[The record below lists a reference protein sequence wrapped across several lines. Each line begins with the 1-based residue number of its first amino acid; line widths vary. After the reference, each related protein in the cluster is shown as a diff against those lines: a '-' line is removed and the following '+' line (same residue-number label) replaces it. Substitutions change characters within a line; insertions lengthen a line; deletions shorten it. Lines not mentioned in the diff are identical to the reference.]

1 MISTK
6 HARMGFHCEQLLD
19 SGADRELV
27 SWSFVRKR
35 RLEVRALRTPI
46 LLEYMDG
53 RKSSKLTHETVQD
66 FRMKGRVVRIN
77 YLVCDI
83 AEDIV
88 LGHRWLRKANPD
100 IDWALGVWNW
110 RDQESEPRRW
120 REAARVLRVALTRV
134 VPDAE
139 TIAPLPARE
148 VITARKARKRIVQ
161 AEIEYN
167 DPPEWVRERH
177 AGALGERE
185 PGSLPP
191 VRPGWDYRVQ
201 MKPGFRPRKDKGRR
215 FSPEERRMFQE
226 LAEKETCGF
235 REGGWRW
242 TTSKSEQC
250 SQMLWAAK
258 AGGEK
263 RPCIDYRY
271 LNSHMVDDGWPLPKI
286 TDMTTDAAGK
296 KWLTSLDIPKA
307 YHELRT
313 DPETRHL
320 LAFQCGNEQYEP
332 VVMQFGTKTAVQW
345 WQRFLCHVLRR
356 HLGKGV
362 HVYLDNILV
371 YTDDEKEHDR
381 ILADVLEDLE
391 KNHLTVKETKCEWK
405 KHRVQFCGFSIGAD
419 GIKMDPDKV
428 AAVRDWRIPHDAKI
442 SEGEKRTAVR
452 EFLGFTNFCKDKIP
466 DYSQIAA
473 PLTDLTSAK
482 KPFVWGSR
490 EQMAFERL
498 KDAFTRAPVVM
509 PFRDDAPKE
518 VFTDASDEAV
528 GGVVCQRVDGKL
540 QPIAF
545 WSQKLSDTQKRY
557 SVHDRELLALRTCF
571 VKHRH
576 WLHGAP
582 GKVIAWTDHS
592 ALRHFMKTTEWK
604 DRQVRW
610 GNDLGEFN
618 LEIRHLPG
626 RSNRAADAL
635 SRRHNPGAGKKER
648 EEQVLR
654 EEWLAV
660 TCEHCKELER
670 RWAAKLREIQREGG
684 NKFDWILK
692 MQRAGISV

>member
-1 MISTK
+1 
-6 HARMGFHCEQLLD
+6 MGFRCDQLLD

-27 SWSFVRKR
+27 SWNFVRKKALSTQ
-35 RLEVRALRTPI
+35 RLRQPI

-53 RKSSKLTHETVQD
+53 RRSERLTHKTVQT
-66 FRMKGRVVRIN
+66 FRMKGKTIRID

-88 LGHRWLRKANPD
+88 LGLRWLKRCDPD
-100 IDWALGVWNW
+100 IRWSLEDWTW
-110 RDQESEPRRW
+110 REELNDASRW
-120 REAARVLRVALTRV
+120 RRAAKILRVALARRIPEDLSGT
-134 VPDAE
+134 
-139 TIAPLPARE
+139 TPLGSPGTGTQLPTLCAG
-148 VITARKARKRIVQ
+148 KARKRIVQ

-167 DPPEWVRERH
+167 DPPDWVRARH
-177 AGALGERE
+177 ARALGERE
-185 PGSLPP
+185 PGTLPP

-201 MKPGFRPRKDKGRR
+201 MKPEFRPRKDKGRN
-215 FSPEERRMFQE
+215 FSPQERKMFQD
-226 LAEKETCGF
+226 LAEVETHGF
-235 REGGWRW
+235 RAGGWRW
-242 TTSKSEQC
+242 RESKSDQC

-271 LNSHMVDDGWPLPKI
+271 LNSGMIDDGWPLPKI
-286 TDMTTDAAGK
+286 RDMTSDAASK
-296 KWLTSLDIPKA
+296 RWLSSLDIPKA

-313 DPETRHL
+313 DEETRHL
-320 LAFQCGNEQYEP
+320 LAFQCGHDQYEP

-371 YTDDEKEHDR
+371 YTDTEEEHDR
-381 ILADVLEDLE
+381 ILGDVLDDLE
-391 KNHLTVKETKCEWK
+391 KNSLTVKEKKCEWK
-405 KHRVQFCGFSIGAD
+405 KHRVQFCGFTIGAD
-419 GIKMDPDKV
+419 GITMDPEKLS
-428 AAVRDWRIPHDAKI
+428 AIKDWTIPHNAKI

-466 DYSQIAA
+466 DYSEIAA
-473 PLTDLTSAK
+473 PLTALTSAK
-482 KPFVWGSR
+482 RPFTWGTG
-490 EQMAFERL
+490 EQRAFDAL
-498 KDAFTRAPVVM
+498 KEAFVKAPVVM
-509 PFRDDAPKE
+509 PYLDDAPKE
-518 VFTDASDEAV
+518 VFTDASDTAL

-557 SVHDRELLALRTCF
+557 SVHDRELMALRTCF

-582 GKVIAWTDHS
+582 GKVVAWTDHS
-592 ALRHFMKTTEWK
+592 ALRHFLKTTEWK

-626 RSNRAADAL
+626 RSNRAADGL
-635 SRRHNPGAGKKER
+635 SRRYGASRKER
-648 EEQVLR
+648 EGQVLR
-654 EEWLAV
+654 DEWLSV
-660 TCEHCKELER
+660 TCKDCRELE
-670 RWAAKLREIQREGG
+670 AKWRGELRKVRAEGG
-684 NKFDWILK
+684 TKFDWILK
-692 MQRAGISV
+692 MQRCGVSV